1 MALANVA
8 LTDTFDQWRTRTN
21 QIVIN
26 LDQIENSNIR
36 FVSNTSTFNVTGNA
50 KLGQTVYFGSNA
62 LPTTGGSISGD
73 LTVTG
78 YVRIIGTLDLL

>member
-21 QIVIN
+21 QIIVN

-36 FVSNTSTFNVTGNA
+36 FVSNTSTINTSGNVA
-50 KLGQTVYFGSNA
+50 LGGTLYLNSNA
-62 LPTTGGSISGD
+62 LPTTGGTIGGD
-73 LTVTG
+73 LTING
-78 YVRIIGTLDLL
+78 YVRIVGTLDLL